1 MLSQTDLSICA
12 FHVAMLYE
20 LQTRVFMSLDF
31 VVKLSGLV
39 KLVYLILTKCR
50 LVYLD
55 VIGVWNIE
63 DIMMGCGELGIG
75 HRL

>member
-1 MLSQTDLSICA
+1 
-12 FHVAMLYE
+12 MLYE

-31 VVKLSGLV
+31 VVKLSRLV

-50 LVYLD
+50 LVYL